1 MSGFSGATGVPLK
14 QMQDAIAQSTA
25 IAYGVGTNIPS
36 NSNFNNYTSPGAY
49 SVASQAIAESITNIP
64 YRQAGR
70 LEVRGT
76 LSTYIIQYYYP
87 YTNVNRFYM
96 RRYTNAWSDWY
107 EYDDITQSTAKA
119 HDISTEESH
128 GAAYV
133 AGDTFSLPG
142 FSSLG
147 INDLIV
153 ILARRWGYVS
163 SVCIRKG
170 VITAG
175 IASNVIL
182 RNATGDAAT
191 DIIKLN
197 ISSSGVVTIVSA
209 SNGFFPEAY
218 YIKGQ

>member
-1 MSGFSGATGVPLK
+1 MAQADYRLMTEATGQRIAAALEALALLDI
-14 QMQDAIAQSTA
+14 DAIPTSGSTKAVQSGGVYDA
-25 IAYGVGTNIPS
+25 I
-36 NSNFNNYTSPGAY
+36 
-49 SVASQAIAESITNIP
+49 Q
-64 YRQAGR
+64 
-70 LEVRGT
+70 
-76 LSTYIIQYYYP
+76 
-87 YTNVNRFYM
+87 
-96 RRYTNAWSDWY
+96 
-107 EYDDITQSTAKA
+107 QSTAKA
-119 HDISTEESH
+119 HDIGTEESH